1 MAGII
6 GTDSSRMM
14 NSLNRV
20 EISRNA
26 LVHNFCLCRS
36 LAGDADIMVMVKA
49 DGYGHG
55 MIPCARIFAEQG
67 AAALGV
73 AEAVEGLRLRQAGLT
88 LPIFVLV
95 GSLPQSL
102 PVILEADLTPVIT
115 DFACLAELSRVAGS
129 MGREVG
135 LHLKMDAGMGRQGTL
150 PDDFLS
156 LVQTVHTYSNL
167 RIDGVL
173 AHFPMA
179 DDPGAANSRNVLE
192 TFNKTTAA
200 IAMLIPGKCCLHLA
214 NSGGLFYVAGSRFN
228 MVRLGI
234 ALYGCYPDG
243 QAGRNAA
250 PQPRLRPAMRFV
262 TQVIQLRQIP
272 AGHGLGYSHLF
283 TTSRPSSIAVLP
295 VGYGAGYLRSLS
307 NRGQV
312 LVKGHRV
319 PVVGRVSMNLT
330 LIDVTGLADVEV
342 GDEVVLLGRQGDEEI
357 TADEVA
363 EWMGTISYEVLC
375 LFGNLNNRVLVA

>member
-1 MAGII
+1 
-6 GTDSSRMM
+6 MM

-20 EISRNA
+20 EISRSA
-26 LVHNFCLCRS
+26 LVHNFQLCRR
-36 LAGDADIMVMVKA
+36 LAGEADIMVMVKA

-55 MIPCARIFAEQG
+55 MISCARIFAEQG

-73 AEAVEGLRLRQAGLT
+73 AEAVEGMRLRQAGLT

-102 PVILEADLTPVIT
+102 PVILEAELTPVIT
-115 DFACLAELSRVAGS
+115 DAANLAELSRAAEK
-129 MGREVG
+129 MGVEVG

-150 PDDFLS
+150 PDDFLA
-156 LVQTVHTYSNL
+156 LVQTVRIHTNL
-167 RIDGVL
+167 RIDGIM

-179 DDPGAANSRNVLE
+179 DDPGAANSWDVLK
-192 TFNKTTAA
+192 TFTETAA
-200 IAMLIPGKCCLHLA
+200 ALARFTPGKCCLHLA

-243 QAGRNAA
+243 HAGRNAA
-250 PQPRLRPAMRFV
+250 SLPRLRPAMRFT

-272 AGHGLGYSHLF
+272 AGHGLGYSHLY

-307 NRGQV
+307 NKAQV
-312 LVKGHRV
+312 LINGQRA

-330 LIDVTGLADVEV
+330 LVDVSELAGVGV
-342 GDEVVLLGRQGDEEI
+342 GDEVVLLGFQGNDEI
-357 TADEVA
+357 SADDVA
-363 EWMGTISYEVLC
+363 DWMGTISYEVLC
-375 LFGNLNNRVLVA
+375 LFGNLNNRVLVE